1 MHQMGYLFNL
11 DEVEVRIFSNLL
23 ADSLSQS
30 AYLLVSPHK
39 QEEKIKSRGLFTYFR
54 ETLQSDLI
62 ERIMCLYICDLILLW
77 ESGGGG
83 CCGNFVKDWDHP

>member
-1 MHQMGYLFNL
+1 MDLNGFPGEENYAPDGYLFNL

-39 QEEKIKSRGLFTYFR
+39 QEEKINS
-54 ETLQSDLI
+54 
-62 ERIMCLYICDLILLW
+62 
-77 ESGGGG
+77 
-83 CCGNFVKDWDHP
+83 